1 MTKNYTA
8 IETFDTAKERL
19 DRFKE
24 LKSNKD
30 LEFKLK
36 MMKNTGPFEG
46 FDKFLLEYTVIR

>member
-36 MMKNTGPFEG
+36 IMKNTGPFEG